1 MKRLELLIPPP
12 VVMLLVGLIMWL
24 LARMFPSL
32 AAAWLPDTLMAVV
45 LVVFGLL
52 IGLAGVATFK
62 RADTTIDPK
71 RPSGASALV
80 SSGIYRFSRNPM
92 YLGVLL
98 ILAGW
103 AVYLGNLLSAG
114 LGLVIFVVYITRFQ
128 IIPEERL
135 LQEKFGTAFLAYKA
149 KVRRWI

>member
-12 VVMLLVGLIMWL
+12 LVMLLVGLIMWL
-24 LARMFPSL
+24 LAQIFPSL
-32 AAAWLPDTLMAVV
+32 AAAWLSDTLMAIV
-45 LVVFGLL
+45 LAFLGLV
-52 IGLAGVATFK
+52 IALAGVATFK
-62 RADTTIDPK
+62 RARTTIDPK
-71 RPSGASALV
+71 RPTDASALV

-98 ILAGW
+98 VLAGW
-103 AVYLGNLLSAG
+103 AVYLGNLLSV
-114 LGLVIFVVYITRFQ
+114 LGLLVFVAYITRFQ

-135 LQEKFGTAFLAYKA
+135 LHEKFGAAFLAYKD